1 MLEQAQTDLQA
12 QDAADSI
19 IDAGHRDLALLGQ
32 VHDHVH
38 AFRIVRVH
46 DHVDAGIDAQR
57 DSLPLVS
64 RHVVARIE
72 IVDVGP
78 VRHQQAVPV
87 QLLLH
92 PAGEQQ
98 RIGMRR
104 DAVDGGGI
112 HHGSESAGLEAF
124 LERAEEFFAQVIL
137 GDIGRGAVL
146 SGERHAIAHEVL
158 EAHGTVL
165 QADVIGVAALDGD
178 RLDAGHLGLQ
188 VRIFAET
195 LPDTGPAR
203 IAAQVHDGREHPRAL
218 CGPGLIGHGPA
229 HREGIVAVEGGT
241 EVDLLGIERTLD
253 QIRGAVDHVQAI
265 DARDTQHFHR
275 LVLDLPDHGGGLLA
289 GMGGVVHHVEDG
301 THFVFA
307 DDLVQ
312 FDRIDGFVRVVLN
325 GHDGQLDQLA
335 GLLFQGHAFQD
346 LFDLRLHVLVGR
358 NGRFDGR
365 LGRTGG
371 DQDEQG
377 CK

>member
-12 QDAADSI
+12 QHAADGI

-112 HHGSESAGLEAF
+112 HHGGEGAGLEAL

-137 GDIGRGAVL
+137 SDIGRGAVL

-229 HREGIVAVEGGT
+229 HRKGIVAVEGGT
-241 EVDLLGIERTLD
+241 EVDLLGIE
-253 QIRGAVDHVQAI
+253 
-265 DARDTQHFHR
+265 
-275 LVLDLPDHGGGLLA
+275 
-289 GMGGVVHHVEDG
+289 
-301 THFVFA
+301 
-307 DDLVQ
+307 
-312 FDRIDGFVRVVLN
+312 
-325 GHDGQLDQLA
+325 
-335 GLLFQGHAFQD
+335 
-346 LFDLRLHVLVGR
+346 
-358 NGRFDGR
+358 
-365 LGRTGG
+365 
-371 DQDEQG
+371 
-377 CK
+377 